1 MYIFA
6 TGGTPAGVVR
16 YLRAEW
22 KKTLLLMVPAAIYNF
37 QQMLEYVALK
47 NLNPALFSVLVQ
59 TKLVTT
65 AIFRASL
72 MGMRLRRSQVV
83 SLLLL
88 MTGVMLAQLHKSKG
102 NEPQSESPTTGVA
115 ATVAIALF
123 SGFASV
129 YTEKVIKMHTAVERK
144 DVPHGLAYMQ
154 VQLASTSLL
163 IGGTWALMADGDAI
177 MQRVL
182 WDGFDWKALLA
193 AVNSTAG
200 GLTVAAVL
208 KYADAVLKGYATAI
222 SVLLTGVLSMVLFG
236 TELSVE
242 YALGMS
248 NVLVAVFLYNAQDLE
263 KHAW

>member
-1 MYIFA
+1 
-6 TGGTPAGVVR
+6 
-16 YLRAEW
+16 
-22 KKTLLLMVPAAIYNF
+22 MVPAAVYNF

-47 NLNPALFSVLVQ
+47 NLDPALFAVLVQ
-59 TKLVTT
+59 SKLLTT

-88 MTGVMLAQLHKSKG
+88 TTGVMLAQLHKSSNKP
-102 NEPQSESPTTGVA
+102 ERQSEHPTTGVL
-115 ATVAIALF
+115 ATVGIALF

-129 YTEKVIKMHTAVERK
+129 YTEKVIKRHKAVSTDEG
-144 DVPHGLAYMQ
+144 VPSGLAYTQ
-154 VQLASTSLL
+154 VQLALTSLI
-163 IGGTWALMADGDAI
+163 IGGTWALVTDWTPITTKG
-177 MQRVL
+177 L
-182 WDGFDWKALLA
+182 WYGFDYKACIA
-193 AVNSTAG
+193 AVNSAAG

-242 YALGMS
+242 YALGMT
-248 NVLVAVFLYNAQDLE
+248 NLLAAVFLYNAQDLE